1 MNIDNGHIGPEE
13 EMKKLYGEDKIKPI
27 PVDKATPMG
36 NWGRRKRVR
45 YAELLDMG
53 KDTVEAFEIVENN
66 KGVIID

>member
-1 MNIDNGHIGPEE
+1 MNIDNGHIGIEE

-27 PVDKATPMG
+27 PVESAPIMG

-53 KDTVEAFEIVENN
+53 KDTVEAFDIVEHK
-66 KGVIID
+66 KGIID

>member
-1 MNIDNGHIGPEE
+1 MNIDNGHIGPEK

-27 PVDKATPMG
+27 PPDEAFTMS

-53 KDTVEAFEIVENN
+53 KDTLEAFDIVEHH
-66 KGVIID
+66 KGVIIN